1 MQYPFN
7 ASPRPTV
14 GIEEE
19 FQICDPETGELVP
32 RVNELMAR
40 ADEDIKKFL
49 AYDLIQSLIESVTDI
64 GETVDDA
71 IDDLA
76 QKRRRVQ
83 GYAEAEGCTLGI
95 TGTHPWADPRET
107 VFVETESYRWV
118 RDQLRYVA
126 NRNISFGLHVHVG
139 VDDQER
145 AIYVAN
151 RVRRWIGP
159 FIAVAA
165 NSPFL
170 DGVDTG
176 WDSSRS
182 FVFGTF
188 PRSGVPPT
196 LRSWRHYE
204 QVMAGLQEAGSIT
217 KPRHIWWNVRCHP
230 TFGTVELRVCD
241 VQMSLGRTAAIAAV
255 FQALV
260 VAYADRHRQG
270 EAAPELERSFLED
283 ARFKG
288 MRFGLDAEVM
298 DPELRDLV
306 PMRDLALRMVAFAA
320 DAAQQLGT
328 SRHLDVFRAMVERGN
343 GSCYQRRVLAESG
356 GDIRVAQLRLLRES
370 RALIESPDLDQAM
383 EKVADTGC

>member
-1 MQYPFN
+1 MQYPFK
-7 ASPRPTV
+7 ASPRPTI

-32 RVNELMAR
+32 RVNELMAH
-40 ADEDIKKFL
+40 ADEDVKKFL
-49 AYDLIQSLIESVTDI
+49 AHDLIQSLIESVTDI
-64 GETVDDA
+64 SATVDDA
-71 IDDLA
+71 IADLA
-76 QKRRRVQ
+76 VKRRRVQ

-151 RVRRWIGP
+151 RARRWIGP

-196 LRSWRHYE
+196 LNSWQHYE
-204 QVMAGLQEAGSIT
+204 QVMSGFQAAGSIT
-217 KPRHIWWNVRCHP
+217 KPRHVWWNLRCHP

-241 VQMSLGRTAAIAAV
+241 VQMSLCRTAAIAAM
-255 FQALV
+255 FHAIV
-260 VAYADRHRQG
+260 VTYADRHRAG
-270 EAAPELERSFLED
+270 EADPGLERSFLED

-288 MRFGLDAEVM
+288 MRFGLDADVM
-298 DPELRDLV
+298 DPERRDLV
-306 PMRDLALRMVAFAA
+306 AMRELATRMVEFGSAA
-320 DAAQQLGT
+320 AVRLGT
-328 SRHLDVFRAMVERGN
+328 EKHLNVFREMIERGN
-343 GSCYQRRVLAESG
+343 GSCYQRRVLADSG
-356 GDIRVAQLRLLRES
+356 GDIRIAQLRLLRES
-370 RALIESPDLDQAM
+370 RALIESPDLHQAAKQIS
-383 EKVADTGC
+383 ETGC

>member
-7 ASPRPTV
+7 VSPRPTV

-32 RVNELMAR
+32 RVNELMAH
-40 ADEDIKKFL
+40 ADENAKKFL

-64 GETVDDA
+64 GATVDDA
-71 IDDLA
+71 VADLA
-76 QKRRRVQ
+76 AKRIRVQ

-107 VFVETESYRWV
+107 VFVETESYQWV

-126 NRNISFGLHVHVG
+126 NRNISFGLHVHIG

-151 RVRRWIGP
+151 RARRWIGP

-204 QVMAGLQEAGSIT
+204 DVMTGLQQAGSIT
-217 KPRHIWWNVRCHP
+217 KPRHIWWNLRCHP

-241 VQMSLGRTAAIAAV
+241 VQMSLRRTAAIAAM

-260 VAYADRHRQG
+260 VTYADRHRAG
-270 EAAPELERSFLED
+270 EPEPELERSFLED
-283 ARFKG
+283 ARFKA
-288 MRFGLDAEVM
+288 MRFGLDADVM
-298 DPELRDLV
+298 DPENRDLV
-306 PMRDLALRMVAFAA
+306 SMRDLATRMVEFGSGAA
-320 DAAQQLGT
+320 ARLGT
-328 SRHLDVFRAMVERGN
+328 GRHLDVFGEMVKRGN

-356 GDIRVAQLRLLRES
+356 GDIRAAQLRLLRES
-370 RALIESPDLDQAM
+370 RELIESPDLDHDVEQIS
-383 EKVADTGC
+383 DTGC